1 VAPRDLFLLDPEV
14 VYLNHGSFGAC
25 PRPVFD
31 AYQEWQRKVEREPIA
46 LLARRLDE
54 ELAYVRTALAA
65 YLGARPD
72 DLVLVPNATAGMNA
86 VLRSLRLEPGD
97 ELLTSEHEYGA
108 ISLLLDFVS
117 ARTGARVVRRPGEDA
132 EAIWGGASERT
143 RALVVSHVT
152 SPTALVLPVGELCA
166 LARGAGVL
174 SVVDG
179 AHGPGQIALDLEQLG
194 ADFYTGNCHKWL
206 CSPKGAGFLHVRQ
219 EWHELLEPPVVG
231 WGWRETAFPLRN
243 GPQGTRDPSVYLA
256 VPAAIEFVRE
266 HGDASACRVLLREA
280 SRQLAAAGFEPFAA
294 EQPLQMACFR
304 LPESDPE
311 HVELRLLEEFRI
323 EAPVRNWNGQTLIRV
338 SIAPYNEAGDVEA
351 LLIALQE
358 LFSPLCM

>member
-1 VAPRDLFLLDPEV
+1 VTSRDLFLLDPEV

-31 AYQEWQRKVEREPIA
+31 VYQEWQRRIEREPIT

-54 ELAYVRTALAA
+54 ELSLVRTVLGA

-97 ELLTSEHEYGA
+97 ELLTTEHEYGA

-117 ARTGARVVRRPGEDA
+117 ARTGARVVRRPGVNA

-143 RALVVSHVT
+143 KALVVSHVT
-152 SPTALVLPVGELCA
+152 SPTALVLPVAELCA
-166 LARGAGVL
+166 LARDAGVL

-179 AHGPGQIALDLEQLG
+179 AHGPGQISLDLEQLG

-206 CSPKGAGFLHVRQ
+206 CSPKGAGFLHARPERQ
-219 EWHELLEPPVVG
+219 ALLDPPIAG
-231 WGWRETAFPLRN
+231 WGWRESAFSLRN
-243 GPQGTRDPSVYLA
+243 GPQGTSDPSSYLT
-256 VPAAIEFVRE
+256 VPAAIEFARE
-266 HGDASACRVLLREA
+266 HGDAPACRELLREA
-280 SRQLAAAGFEPFAA
+280 SRRLAAAGFEPFAVD
-294 EQPLQMACFR
+294 QPLQMACFG

-311 HVELRLLEEFRI
+311 RVELRLLEEFRI
-323 EAPVRNWNGQTLIRV
+323 EVPVRRWNGQILIRV
-338 SIAPYNEAGDVEA
+338 SIGPYNAAGDVEA
-351 LLIALQE
+351 LVVALQE
-358 LFSPLCM
+358 LFRPLCI